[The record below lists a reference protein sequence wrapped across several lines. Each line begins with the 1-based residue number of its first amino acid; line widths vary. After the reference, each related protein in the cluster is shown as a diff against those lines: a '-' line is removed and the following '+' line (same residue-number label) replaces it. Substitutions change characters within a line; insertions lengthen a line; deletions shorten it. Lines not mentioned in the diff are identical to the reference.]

1 MPRRLYFQ
9 ELGLILVIV
18 LISILLAVFGGST
31 RMRTDAGIVEVNK
44 YLRADNLVQLAKNT
58 SFFAIMAVGMAL
70 VIISGGIDL
79 SVGSIYA
86 LAAVCGA
93 MVLHRYGP
101 LGARSNTS
109 PAVAVA
115 LGISTCVLVGA
126 ICGLVNGVLIV
137 LLRVHPFIITLGT
150 MAAYR
155 GIAFVVPSWF
165 TAEDEVSI
173 GQAITDFPVAF
184 TDNLIR
190 LEMGKGLYPIPMI
203 IMIAV
208 AVAGT
213 WTLKKTIFGRRVFAI
228 GSNELASRF
237 CGVPVG
243 ATKII
248 IYTIAGAT
256 CGVAAM
262 IMLGY
267 YGSASSDAGN
277 GYELGVIASAVVGG
291 ASLQGGRGSAIGALL
306 GALILQQIYNAIII
320 LGINQNY
327 SQIIIGGVIVIAVVL
342 DRLNTQF
349 ISRRAV
355 SATGG

>member
-1 MPRRLYFQ
+1 MPRRIYFQ

-18 LISILLAVFGGST
+18 LISVLLTVFGGT
-31 RMRTDAGIVEVNK
+31 AKMRTDAGIVEVNK
-44 YLRADNLVQLAKNT
+44 YLRPDNLIQLAKNT

-70 VIISGGIDL
+70 VVISGGIDL

-101 LGARSNTS
+101 LGARPETAG
-109 PAVAVA
+109 PTAVVF
-115 LGISTCVLVGA
+115 GIVTCLAVGA
-126 ICGLVNGVLIV
+126 ICGLLNGILIV

-155 GIAFVVPSWF
+155 GIAFVIPSWF
-165 TAEDEVSI
+165 TAEEEVSI
-173 GQAITDFPVAF
+173 GQAITDFPPAF
-184 TDNLIR
+184 TDQLIR
-190 LEMGKGLYPIPMI
+190 LEVGKGLYPIPMF

-208 AVAGT
+208 AVLGA
-213 WTLKKTIFGRRVFAI
+213 WTLKKTVFGRRVFAI
-228 GSNELASRF
+228 GSNELASRL

-243 ATKII
+243 LTKVL
-248 IYTIAGAT
+248 IYTISGAT
-256 CGVAAM
+256 CGVAAL

-349 ISRRAV
+349 ISRRGLA
-355 SATGG
+355 ATGG